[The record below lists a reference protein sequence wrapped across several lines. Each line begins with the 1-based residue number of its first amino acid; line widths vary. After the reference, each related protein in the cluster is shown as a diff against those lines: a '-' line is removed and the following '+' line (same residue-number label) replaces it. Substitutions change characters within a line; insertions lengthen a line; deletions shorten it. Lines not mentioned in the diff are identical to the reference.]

1 MPFQFQAAAIVPPS
15 VSELK
20 EHLVLIQQ
28 QFAHIQQTKQHFEQS
43 ITVAQLKHDPKIKAD
58 WHKLKFQT
66 ESLRL
71 QEIDLI
77 QHLNPGNGIHRF
89 IHSFDFFKIL

>member
-1 MPFQFQAAAIVPPS
+1 
-15 VSELK
+15 LK
-20 EHLVLIQQ
+20 GHLAMIQQ
-28 QFAHIQQTKQHFEQS
+28 QFAHMQQTKQHFEES

-71 QEIDLI
+71 QEIAII
-77 QHLNPGNGIHRF
+77 QRLNPSNQ
-89 IHSFDFFKIL
+89 IHSSFHFLNVLKKNVCIERIIESQAFSKKKA